1 MTDVERRERRE
12 RIATAVMAA
21 LHANNDPGFSGEPA
35 YVLALIA
42 VDAADALIAEL
53 DKSGVE

>member
-1 MTDVERRERRE
+1 MTDVELRERRE

-21 LHANNDPGFSGEPA
+21 LHANSDPGFSGEPA

-42 VDAADALIAEL
+42 VDAADALIEEL
-53 DKSGVE
+53 DKGDID